1 MNYNLNNDVPCA
13 YITKE
18 KQRVKQFG
26 QSVYLKDGSEFE
38 VELYNPSKKNV
49 LSKIKI
55 NGEFI
60 NGGGIILRPGERVFL
75 ERYIDVPNKFKFEI
89 YTVDSTNETMNAI
102 ANNGDVEIL
111 FYEEE
116 EQIEVRLNSFTTYPT
131 YNPTYINNNLTAP
144 IGNNFYSSNL
154 NYTSQ
159 SNIDVSLTSTNDTL
173 SFSNNIRSNKFEQQP
188 RSRSLTKKSKSVETG
203 RVEKGSESDQ
213 TFKTVN
219 KNFNIWTVSTSVW
232 KILPESQKPIE
243 KRDLVERCS
252 RCLTKL
258 KKSSWKFCPECG
270 NELKEETYEEQLSNL
285 SKEELIELLKNK

>member
-1 MNYNLNNDVPCA
+1 MNYKLNNDVPCG

-26 QSVYLKDGSEFE
+26 ENVYLKDGSEFE
-38 VELYNPSKKNV
+38 IELYNPSRKTV

-60 NGGGIILRPGERVFL
+60 KGGGIILRPGERVFL
-75 ERYIDVPNKFKFEI
+75 ERYLDTTNKFKFET
-89 YTVDSTNETMNAI
+89 YSVDNSTETKNAI
-102 ANNGDVEIL
+102 ASNGDVEIL
-111 FYEEE
+111 FYDEEDP
-116 EQIEVRLNSFTTYPT
+116 IDLRINTYT
-131 YNPTYINNNLTAP
+131 VYPTYINTNLSTP

-159 SNIDVSLTSTNDTL
+159 SNMDVSLTST
-173 SFSNNIRSNKFEQQP
+173 I
-188 RSRSLTKKSKSVETG
+188 ETG
-203 RVEKGSESDQ
+203 RVEKGSKSNQ

-243 KRDLVERCS
+243 KRDLVERCPKCS
-252 RCLTKL
+252 TKI
-258 KKSSWKFCPECG
+258 KKSNWKFCPECG
-270 NELKEETYEEQLSNL
+270 NEIKKETIEQQLNKL